1 MKTKEPVEMVK
12 CTMKLPAD
20 IWRAGRI
27 RALDER
33 RDFQDVVAD
42 ALAAYLKQ
50 RPTQKGDKS

>member
-12 CTMKLPAD
+12 CTLKLPAP
-20 IWRAGRI
+20 IWREARI

-42 ALAAYLKQ
+42 ALELYLK
-50 RPTQKGDKS
+50 RPQKGGKLS